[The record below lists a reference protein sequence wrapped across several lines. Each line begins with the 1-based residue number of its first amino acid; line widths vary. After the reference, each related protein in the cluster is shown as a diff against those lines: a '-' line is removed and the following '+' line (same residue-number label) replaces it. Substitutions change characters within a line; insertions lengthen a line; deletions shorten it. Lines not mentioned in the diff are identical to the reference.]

1 MKSFSHQL
9 DSPVLW
15 WWWWC
20 MEQLTTVAEDGLG
33 WAGLGTH

>member
-9 DSPVLW
+9 DSPVL